1 MTFSFVSCRRGE
13 GLLMAPIS
21 RFHRLCIIGA
31 ALVTVLSSGAASIRA
46 QGKQEIV
53 VSAAISLK
61 DAFEEI
67 GALYEEQSGVRV
79 LLNLGGSGILQK
91 QIETG
96 APADLFASAG
106 EKQMDALQRAGLIIE
121 ATRRNFARNRL
132 VLVIPSASTLRLHSF
147 PDLVRPEVSRLAIGN
162 PKTVPAGQYAEQ
174 VLKNLGI
181 WGRLENRLVPGENV
195 RQVLDYVSR
204 GEVSAGIVYAS
215 DALIS
220 SGRTSVAA
228 TAPEDLHAPI
238 LYPIAVVGETKSQR
252 QARAFIDFVL
262 SDPGQSIM
270 KKFGFL
276 SPR

>member
-1 MTFSFVSCRRGE
+1 MLNGPSRLFRTLWIALIVVFSLGVGPLHAE
-13 GLLMAPIS
+13 GKP
-21 RFHRLCIIGA
+21 
-31 ALVTVLSSGAASIRA
+31 
-46 QGKQEIV
+46 EIL

-61 DAFEEI
+61 DAFGEI
-67 GALYEEQSGVRV
+67 GALYEKESGVKV

-96 APADLFASAG
+96 APVDVFASAG
-106 EKQMDALQRAGLIIE
+106 AKQMDALARAGLIIE
-121 ATRRNFARNRL
+121 ATRRDFARNRL
-132 VLVIPSASTLRLHSF
+132 VLVVPSASTLKLHSF
-147 PDLVRPEVSRLAIGN
+147 SDLVRPEVSRLAIGN

-181 WGRLENRLVPGENV
+181 WDRVENRLVPGENV

-204 GEVSAGIVYAS
+204 GEVSAGIVYSS

-220 SGRTSVAA
+220 AGKTTVAV

-238 LYPIAVVGETKSQR
+238 LYPIAVVRETGSP
-252 QARAFIDFVL
+252 QARKFIDFVL
-262 SDPGQSIM
+262 SEPGQSIL